1 MGNQI
6 FPDMEEFMQDLFPLC
21 KYKYVWRPLHYS
33 KQLDVASN
41 TTGSAA
47 KWLPLNSAF
56 FKWLNLAVC
65 LFWKKLFYFML
76 VRGFASSLVPLLV
89 REIRHLRCASFPFCL
104 SAKEGGG
111 FLHFPPF
118 FFVYVHLFRFSV
130 EHLTTVVN
138 QNVEKEKSA
147 PLVWF
152 IQDDS
157 KWKTAQRFV
166 RAIQFA
172 VVPLM
177 KFKMKQTDVFGST
190 NLSTGWN

>member
-118 FFVYVHLFRFSV
+118 LFFFFLLFFFLCSSISFFCRAFDYCCKSECGKREISAARLVYSRRFEMKNCATLRSGHPICCRSIN
-130 EHLTTVVN
+130 EI
-138 QNVEKEKSA
+138 QNEA
-147 PLVWF
+147 NWCF
-152 IQDDS
+152 WQH
-157 KWKTAQRFV
+157 
-166 RAIQFA
+166 
-172 VVPLM
+172 
-177 KFKMKQTDVFGST
+177 
-190 NLSTGWN
+190 

>member
-1 MGNQI
+1 MTTTKFCI
-6 FPDMEEFMQDLFPLC
+6 FQMVEF
-21 KYKYVWRPLHYS
+21 
-33 KQLDVASN
+33 
-41 TTGSAA
+41 GSLSILE
-47 KWLPLNSAF
+47 KII
-56 FKWLNLAVC
+56 
-65 LFWKKLFYFML
+65 LFYACPRFRFLPRPFVGPRNSTLAMRFVPVL
-76 VRGFASSLVPLLV
+76 SVCKRGRGFFTFSS
-89 REIRHLRCASFPFCL
+89 IFFFFFFC
-104 SAKEGGG
+104 
-111 FLHFPPF
+111 FFF